1 MELTD
6 ATENSSEVFQSEDLS
21 IANKLQ
27 IAKDASLRKLQEIS
41 HCKSSLSTNLKY
53 ELSVAEQTGKRGIL
67 LENIYQMMY
76 IVPPT
81 SVEAER
87 VFSSTAYLCNKLR
100 TKLNDESIDTLC
112 FIRNNEKNNN
122 D

>member
-1 MELTD
+1 
-6 ATENSSEVFQSEDLS
+6 
-21 IANKLQ
+21 
-27 IAKDASLRKLQEIS
+27 
-41 HCKSSLSTNLKY
+41 
-53 ELSVAEQTGKRGIL
+53 
-67 LENIYQMMY
+67 MMY

-87 VFSSTAYLCNKLR
+87 VFSSAAYLCNKLR

-112 FIRNNEKNNN
+112 FIRNNEKNNH